1 MLSALVLCI
10 GISLEE
16 TLMRKWRIKGTWFT
30 VDAPCAKKAL
40 LKLVDPDGDFTYK
53 NHWYTRSNRKAWAE
67 FETSYGY
74 KGIVEEV

>member
-1 MLSALVLCI
+1 MN
-10 GISLEE
+10 
-16 TLMRKWRIKGTWFT
+16 RYRIKGNTEI
-30 VDAPCAKKAL
+30 VKASCMKQAL
-40 LKLVDPDGDFTYK
+40 LKLVDEDGDFIYR

>member
-1 MLSALVLCI
+1 M
-10 GISLEE
+10 
-16 TLMRKWRIKGTWFT
+16 KQYRIKGATEI
-30 VDAPCAKKAL
+30 VKASCMKQALKKLIDA
-40 LKLVDPDGDFTYK
+40 DGDFIYQ

>member
-1 MLSALVLCI
+1 MK
-10 GISLEE
+10 
-16 TLMRKWRIKGTWFT
+16 RYRIKGNTEI
-30 VDAPCAKKAL
+30 VKASCIKQAL
-40 LKLVDPDGDFTYK
+40 YKLVDEDGDFVYR